1 MLDMSHHFER
11 HHHDT
16 EVVDVPT
23 EAKVV
28 MFVQLLY
35 GDGLKH
41 RLMPD
46 HLDLACET
54 DELDHARVLIT
65 PEKLDGDGYCPV
77 CFTPKEIA
85 RGRDAIEKRRADA
98 ESFGTSD
105 IQPRRRGSTLQP
117 KPRK

>member
-11 HHHDT
+11 SHHHDT

-23 EAKVV
+23 EEKVV

-54 DELDHARVLIT
+54 DELDHVRVLIT
-65 PEKLDGDGYCPV
+65 PEKLDGEGYCPV
-77 CFTPKEIA
+77 CFTPKERERA
-85 RGRDAIEKRRADA
+85 RAAIEKRRADA
-98 ESFGTSD
+98 EAFGVD
-105 IQPRRRGSTLQP
+105 IQPRRRGVTLNP